1 MFFTERTV
9 TDEDI
14 GGYVAR
20 HMSDDRIS
28 RAYDCYLGR
37 RRIDKGRIP
46 EGRPDNRVNTNL
58 AKYITDTATGYFMGI
73 PPVYK
78 YSTAMAE
85 RQLTEVF
92 DRSDEQELDYRI
104 AEDMSIC
111 GVGYDL
117 VYLDEKGLV
126 RIAAADPRGAFLIS
140 KNDVTETP
148 LAGVRYW
155 THRGKTRGEIY
166 YPHMTKQFVLE
177 GGKTVVTGELETPF
191 STPNLQQYRNN
202 RFLRGDFEP
211 VIDNIDIYN
220 LVLSGAT
227 DDLQSIANAYLVLS
241 GMEKPDDEALEV
253 LRTERVIG
261 LPSDGGAEYITKNL
275 NDSAVENH
283 KKTLRQDIMQ
293 VAGVPDLT
301 DESFAGNSS
310 GVALNYKL
318 WGIDQ
323 LFQKKCAAMDRGLFD
338 RMRRI
343 AEALYATGA
352 GDIGEIEKAVSISF
366 TRNMP
371 RDLSVDVET
380 AVKLNGIVSSRTT
393 WEMLEP
399 VTGVSCTDEEE
410 RSCYRMRELP

>member
-1 MFFTERTV
+1 M
-9 TDEDI
+9 
-14 GGYVAR
+14 
-20 HMSDDRIS
+20 
-28 RAYDCYLGR
+28 
-37 RRIDKGRIP
+37 
-46 EGRPDNRVNTNL
+46 
-58 AKYITDTATGYFMGI
+58 
-73 PPVYK
+73 
-78 YSTAMAE
+78 
-85 RQLTEVF
+85 F

-111 GVGYDL
+111 GVGHDL

-140 KNDVTETP
+140 KTTVDGTP

-191 STPNLQQYRNN
+191 RAEFTAVPQQQG
-202 RFLRGDFEP
+202 FRGDFEP
-211 VIDNIDIYN
+211 VIDNIDIHN

-310 GVALNYKL
+310 GGSAELQAGGL
-318 WGIDQ
+318 IS
-323 LFQKKCAAMDRGLFD
+323 FFRKKCAAMDRG
-338 RMRRI
+338 
-343 AEALYATGA
+343 
-352 GDIGEIEKAVSISF
+352 AV
-366 TRNMP
+366 
-371 RDLSVDVET
+371 
-380 AVKLNGIVSSRTT
+380 
-393 WEMLEP
+393 
-399 VTGVSCTDEEE
+399 
-410 RSCYRMRELP
+410 